1 MRTLI
6 RALLLSS
13 CALAAHP
20 QLGGPGSRLAA
31 QDTLPVGFGSLRRD
45 DIAVQL
51 QTDQVAIQL
60 LPLRESVIRLL
71 APDTYASL
79 RSLIAK
85 QQKAIDSLAL
95 QAGERHPLLA
105 LVTFYGLVPSG
116 HFVPEDLDLASGGQ
130 LYRPIGIVP
139 LSPQWSSN
147 QLDPR
152 EQVIAIYL
160 YDEEIRLGQDLT
172 VSYGALSSDSWSHAV
187 RLLDQERSRVLSR
200 AASRPK

>member
-1 MRTLI
+1 MRSLLRVLVMATVVTAALPAI
-6 RALLLSS
+6 RIPVDL
-13 CALAAHP
+13 
-20 QLGGPGSRLAA
+20 LAA

-51 QTDQVAIQL
+51 ATDQVAIQV

-79 RSLIAK
+79 QSLITKHQPAL
-85 QQKAIDSLAL
+85 DSLA
-95 QAGERHPLLA
+95 QRAGERHPLPV
-105 LVTFYGLVPSG
+105 LVTFFGLVPNG
-116 HFVPEDLDLASGGQ
+116 HFVPEDLDLASRGQ

-160 YDEEIRLGQDLT
+160 YDEEITLGQDLT
-172 VSYGALSSDSWSHAV
+172 VSYGSLSSDSWSHAV
-187 RLLDQERSRVLSR
+187 RLLDQERARVLSR